1 MCVPNHGVPCQV
13 QFARV
18 ITATV
23 TSAAAAVSPLGGI
36 SQSPVAAAAATAVMW
51 RTNVAFIFHAWRLLR
66 LNANWVEGDNIF
78 PSFEAEWEGGRGG
91 V

>member
-1 MCVPNHGVPCQV
+1 MLNHGVPCQV

-23 TSAAAAVSPLGGI
+23 TSAAAAAAAVSPLGGI

-51 RTNVAFIFHAWRLLR
+51 RTNVAFIFHAWRLLW

-78 PSFEAEWEGGRGG
+78 PSFEAE
-91 V
+91 